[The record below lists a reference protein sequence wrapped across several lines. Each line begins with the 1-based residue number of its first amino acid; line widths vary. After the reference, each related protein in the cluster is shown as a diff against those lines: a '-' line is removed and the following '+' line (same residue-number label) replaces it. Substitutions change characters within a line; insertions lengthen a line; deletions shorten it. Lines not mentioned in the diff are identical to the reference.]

1 MEKASEIVK
10 YADLNKIEFYLDY
23 VEILI
28 EAMEKRNLHDDDLL
42 SEHRILS
49 NRFNELLNQK
59 KWTMKL
65 KLFTF

>member
-28 EAMEKRNLHDDDLL
+28 EVMEKRNLHDDDLL

-59 KWTMKL
+59 K
-65 KLFTF
+65 